1 MWHRRLQ
8 CIIATYTLWLNAE
21 VAQCDIRAAGLICT
35 YIEWQF
41 FFVCMWL
48 WWFRKQPMEN
58 QWMLATSFFH
68 GTRYSARFERNLAK
82 SPSIIIVRRAYRTLV
97 CESDVFRFF
106 FPCFGFFAFLFAWSA
121 ICWMGEWK
129 SVCVCVNLKSY
140 LRTDLPKFIAL
151 LDFVSSVCL
160 THCKIDKS
168 AEFCSCSLDVY
179 YDPTKLLR
187 KMNVLDM
194 SVRDNTLLFGISTNK
209 TIQTDL
215 LFSHIWEIGVCRLL
229 SYALTCINLHE
240 NVCWN
245 IHKCRR
251 TFCIV
256 VAGTNSFYT
265 RWTMKL
271 LQ

>member
-1 MWHRRLQ
+1 MHTELSYVNR
-8 CIIATYTLWLNAE
+8 TY
-21 VAQCDIRAAGLICT
+21 
-35 YIEWQF
+35 
-41 FFVCMWL
+41 FVS
-48 WWFRKQPMEN
+48 
-58 QWMLATSFFH
+58 SFFALGFLH
-68 GTRYSARFERNLAK
+68 SSLLDLRYVEWAN
-82 SPSIIIVRRAYRTLV
+82 
-97 CESDVFRFF
+97 ESR
-106 FPCFGFFAFLFAWSA
+106 C
-121 ICWMGEWK
+121 
-129 SVCVCVNLKSY
+129 VCVCVNLKSY

-215 LFSHIWEIGVCRLL
+215 LFSHIWETGVCRLL

-240 NVCWN
+240 NVC
-245 IHKCRR
+245 
-251 TFCIV
+251 
-256 VAGTNSFYT
+256 
-265 RWTMKL
+265 
-271 LQ
+271 